1 MDKDYIIAQAEQD
14 QLWMDLD
21 TWYKRNNNTEEL
33 HDIVELLSLAPA
45 KANLK
50 QIKKDLSLRGIE
62 IVRLLALHTLR
73 ELALRQKSAQ
83 ERATTDDP

>member
-1 MDKDYIIAQAEQD
+1 MDKDYVIAQAEQD

-21 TWYKRNNNTEEL
+21 AWYVRNHNTEEL
-33 HDIVELLSLAPA
+33 QDIVELLSLAPA

-50 QIKKDLSLRGIE
+50 QIKKDLSLRGVE

-73 ELALRQKSAQ
+73 ELALRQKAAQ
-83 ERATTDDP
+83 ERAATDDQ